1 MIKYKLQDSA
11 VRSKENNQGGFTLIE
26 MAVVMI
32 IASLI
37 IAALVSSYLR
47 WNDLLRSSKTGE
59 HIAIVNDALSAYAAR
74 NYRVP
79 CPANPAGNG
88 GEPFGMERGS
98 GPNGSG
104 FGNCIDLG
112 TGEVEGILPFRSLG
126 IDAEIARD
134 GWGNF
139 FTYQVDPT
147 FTQNMDVVA
156 EDAGDPVV
164 IPVHAKCR
172 TLDWIEGATIV
183 NAAGVDRLEGGRNVA
198 LQKARFCCVQP
209 SANINRR
216 IQVFSSAAD
225 VPAHIITTDP
235 GEWYDRVNQIADPN
249 FVNANNPAGVGLPHY
264 NNNVYG
270 GVVDNF
276 GYTDRPVFAIISHG
290 KNEAGAFLVDGTANR
305 RPNGGTLE
313 AINADATNLVV
324 YDVPH
329 NSSNGN
335 NFYDDDVSWQTQSDL
350 MARLKRDSCA
360 LP

>member
-1 MIKYKLQDSA
+1 MIKYKLHDFKA
-11 VRSKENNQGGFTLIE
+11 RSKGSNQRGFTLIE

-47 WNDLLRSSKTGE
+47 WNDLLRSSKTKE

-79 CPANPAGNG
+79 CPANPAGSG
-88 GEPFGMERGS
+88 VEPFGTERGS
-98 GPNGSG
+98 GANGSG
-104 FGNCIDLG
+104 FGNCVNLG
-112 TGEVEGILPFRSLG
+112 TGEVEGILPFNVLG

-139 FTYQVDPT
+139 FTYQVDPI

-156 EDAGDPVV
+156 EEDGDPVV
-164 IPVHAKCR
+164 VPVHAKCR
-172 TLDWIEGATIV
+172 TLDWIEGSTIV
-183 NAAGVDRLEGGRNVA
+183 SSAGVDRLEGGRNVA

-209 SANINRR
+209 AANLTRR
-216 IQVFSSAAD
+216 IQVFSSVTNA
-225 VPAHIITTDP
+225 PAHIITTDP
-235 GEWYDRVNQIADPN
+235 NTWYDRVNQIADPN
-249 FVNANNPAGVGLPHY
+249 LVDVNNPIGVGLPHY

-270 GVVDNF
+270 GVAGNF
-276 GYTDRPVFAIISHG
+276 GYTDRPVFVIISHG
-290 KNEAGAFLVDGTANR
+290 KNESGAFLVDGTANR
-305 RPNGGTLE
+305 MPNGGTLE
-313 AINADATNLVV
+313 TINADATNLVV
-324 YDVPH
+324 YDIPH
-329 NSSNGN
+329 NSSNDN
-335 NFYDDDVSWQTQSDL
+335 NFYDDDVSWQTQSEL